1 MSKTRK
7 QRRKIRISKTLKYKD
22 DEEDECKIVVSYG
35 AKNDK
40 PFPNYKMTKFPKTW
54 EYNGYE
60 GALNSQP
67 KWQTSNAYYFGPK
80 KDIKKAKES
89 IVKLYEKYQRNNYIT
104 KFKVIVR

>member
-1 MSKTRK
+1 
-7 QRRKIRISKTLKYKD
+7 
-22 DEEDECKIVVSYG
+22 
-35 AKNDK
+35 
-40 PFPNYKMTKFPKTW
+40 MTKFPKTW

-60 GALNSQP
+60 GALSSQP